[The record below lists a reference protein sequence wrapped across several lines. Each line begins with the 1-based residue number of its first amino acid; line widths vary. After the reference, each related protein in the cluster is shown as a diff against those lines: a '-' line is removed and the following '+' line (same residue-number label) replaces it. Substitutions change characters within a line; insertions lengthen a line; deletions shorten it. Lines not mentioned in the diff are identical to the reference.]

1 MITGDMKYHDA
12 QDTLDMGMKV
22 IDCGHFDTEKVF
34 SDIMFDYVKNEFD
47 IDVIKSDVNLNPF
60 DII

>member
-1 MITGDMKYHDA
+1 MKYHDA